1 MEPEAVALCRSSSS
15 SSSSR
20 GGGGGRW
27 WCDEMRDIAADAVGG
42 LQKRFS

>member
-1 MEPEAVALCRSSSS
+1 MEPEAVALCS

-27 WCDEMRDIAADAVGG
+27 WCDEVRDIAADAVGG